1 MIVRI
6 NGSGS
11 IKAGVLMILKIEF
24 FSSIRGYHIYKD
36 IGSSVSVREELT
48 CLDESWQLCQSIYY
62 DKSIGLTF

>member
-36 IGSSVSVREELT
+36 IWELSQ
-48 CLDESWQLCQSIYY
+48 C
-62 DKSIGLTF
+62 